1 MNQQWIMQH
10 DFRWNDDLHVIEF
23 GVLVSG
29 WRQSVQVQVP
39 PTVSEIE
46 ALQHVTAAAYML
58 EDALEDYSAHAE
70 FDNSVIQL
78 PWQLLLDT
86 DAAE

>member
-10 DFRWNDDLHVIEF
+10 DFRWNESLHVIEF
-23 GVLVSG
+23 GILVSG
-29 WRQSVQVQVP
+29 WRHSVQLQVP
-39 PTVSEIE
+39 SSVSSIE
-46 ALQHVTAAAYML
+46 ALQHIHAAAYLL
-58 EDALEDYSAHAE
+58 EDALEDYFADTD
-70 FDNSVIQL
+70 FDNEVIQL